1 MATQSLDNDAAI
13 AGHSTGAPSVMDKSK
28 YERAVSRRVLPDSV
42 LPKPRLES
50 ASASLLALPP
60 PPAAERAACAASCA
74 AEAKAV
80 AALEA
85 KLRAAE
91 EALKQATRRALNAE
105 AELLAIKTAAAES
118 DEERVH
124 ASKALMHKPHAPP
137 ATRGTQWAGVHAL
150 LARCVRDT
158 GPAEPT
164 VWDDVHSLLARCA
177 DSQAHDDADDAEE
190 RPANARDVAEE
201 APEQEEQSAN
211 DLTPAVADG
220 LRRVWSS
227 AVRLLGG
234 VSDAAA
240 AGVQP
245 LGAAVPG
252 EAGIWCV

>member
-91 EALKQATRRALNAE
+91 EALKRATRRALNAE
-105 AELLAIKTAAAES
+105 AELLAIKTAAAE
-118 DEERVH
+118 
-124 ASKALMHKPHAPP
+124 
-137 ATRGTQWAGVHAL
+137 RGRRQW
-150 LARCVRDT
+150 
-158 GPAEPT
+158 
-164 VWDDVHSLLARCA
+164 
-177 DSQAHDDADDAEE
+177 
-190 RPANARDVAEE
+190 
-201 APEQEEQSAN
+201 
-211 DLTPAVADG
+211 
-220 LRRVWSS
+220 
-227 AVRLLGG
+227 
-234 VSDAAA
+234 
-240 AGVQP
+240 
-245 LGAAVPG
+245 
-252 EAGIWCV
+252 